1 MFLGDKTVF
10 IQGRDNIEKR
20 GTDWFL
26 EISVSAGRE
35 LYEK

>member
-1 MFLGDKTVF
+1 MFVGGKTVF
-10 IQGRDNIEKR
+10 IQGRDNIER

-26 EISVSAGRE
+26 KISVAAERE